1 MLTRARRAWI
11 AMLVLAAALATG
23 CTTRLAYN
31 NADFL
36 IERYV
41 DGYVEFDGPQQAEF
55 DGRLD
60 ALLAWHRDRELP
72 AYVAWIGRVRSG
84 VGSPGEVT
92 GAEVR
97 AWTDELFG
105 FWTRVGRRL
114 APELVALAGTLTDR
128 QVDTLLERLR
138 EGQAERVER
147 WSGRTTEA
155 RIERR
160 VRGMERFLGRWAGR
174 LSDSQEDLIR
184 GWAGRIAPTTE
195 LWLANREGW
204 IEELG
209 AALRSRSDRQALE
222 AAVERLFVEPSA
234 RWDAVYRQTIEAN
247 SALTSDFLARF
258 INGLEPGQRARADER
273 LGDLQADLAALATS
287 S

>member
-84 VGSPGEVT
+84 VVSPGEVT

-184 GWAGRIAPTTE
+184 DWAGRIAPTTE

-204 IEELG
+204 IDELG

>member
-41 DGYVEFDGPQQAEF
+41 DGYVVFDGPQQAEF

-60 ALLAWHRDRELP
+60 ALLAWHRDMELP

-84 VGSPGEVT
+84 VVSPGEVT

-105 FWTRVGRRL
+105 FWGRVGRRL
-114 APELVALAGTLTDR
+114 APELVALAGTLTDG

-184 GWAGRIAPTTE
+184 DWAGRIAPTTE

-247 SALTSDFLARF
+247 SALTSDFLAEF
-258 INGLEPGQRARADER
+258 ISGLEPGQRARADER